1 MYDIMKQITLA
12 TRLHVTSHD
21 KLTDAA
27 QASMQARR
35 TDSACLSPRT
45 IRARKK
51 GDHHARPRTH
61 RFPNH
66 LQRRLRAQRIRQRH
80 PRGQGRRLRR
90 AEKLIEEGETDFLAG
105 HKAHQQLLTDE
116 AAGTAAPVTLLL
128 AHAED
133 QLMSAEAFKILAR
146 EFIDL
151 YQRVEEK
158 APR

>member
-1 MYDIMKQITLA
+1 
-12 TRLHVTSHD
+12 
-21 KLTDAA
+21 
-27 QASMQARR
+27 MQARR

-45 IRARKK
+45 IRAERKETTMQDLELIAFQIISNVGSARSAFVNAIRAAK
-51 GDHHARPRTH
+51 AGDFA
-61 RFPNH
+61 
-66 LQRRLRAQRIRQRH
+66 
-80 PRGQGRRLRR
+80 R

-133 QLMSAEAFKILAR
+133 QFMSAEAFKILAR

>member
-1 MYDIMKQITLA
+1 MQDLELIAFQIISN
-12 TRLHVTSHD
+12 VGS
-21 KLTDAA
+21 
-27 QASMQARR
+27 AR
-35 TDSACLSPRT
+35 SAFVNA
-45 IRARKK
+45 IRAAKA
-51 GDHHARPRTH
+51 GDFA
-61 RFPNH
+61 
-66 LQRRLRAQRIRQRH
+66 
-80 PRGQGRRLRR
+80 R
-90 AEKLIEEGETDFLAG
+90 AEKLIEEGEADFLTG

-116 AAGTAAPVTLLL
+116 AAGNAAPVTLLL

>member
-1 MYDIMKQITLA
+1 MQDLELIAFQIISN
-12 TRLHVTSHD
+12 VGS
-21 KLTDAA
+21 
-27 QASMQARR
+27 AR
-35 TDSACLSPRT
+35 SAFVNA
-45 IRARKK
+45 IRAAKA
-51 GDHHARPRTH
+51 GDFA
-61 RFPNH
+61 
-66 LQRRLRAQRIRQRH
+66 
-80 PRGQGRRLRR
+80 R
-90 AEKLIEEGETDFLAG
+90 AEKLIEAGETDFFAG

>member
-1 MYDIMKQITLA
+1 MQDLELIAFQIISN
-12 TRLHVTSHD
+12 VGS
-21 KLTDAA
+21 
-27 QASMQARR
+27 AR
-35 TDSACLSPRT
+35 SAFVNA
-45 IRARKK
+45 IRAAKT
-51 GDHHARPRTH
+51 GDFA
-61 RFPNH
+61 
-66 LQRRLRAQRIRQRH
+66 
-80 PRGQGRRLRR
+80 R

>member
-1 MYDIMKQITLA
+1 MQDLELIAFQIISN
-12 TRLHVTSHD
+12 VGS
-21 KLTDAA
+21 
-27 QASMQARR
+27 AR
-35 TDSACLSPRT
+35 SAFVNA
-45 IRARKK
+45 IRAAKA
-51 GDHHARPRTH
+51 GDFA
-61 RFPNH
+61 
-66 LQRRLRAQRIRQRH
+66 
-80 PRGQGRRLRR
+80 R
-90 AEKLIEEGETDFLAG
+90 AEKLIEEGEADFLTG

-151 YQRVEEK
+151 SPRVEKK